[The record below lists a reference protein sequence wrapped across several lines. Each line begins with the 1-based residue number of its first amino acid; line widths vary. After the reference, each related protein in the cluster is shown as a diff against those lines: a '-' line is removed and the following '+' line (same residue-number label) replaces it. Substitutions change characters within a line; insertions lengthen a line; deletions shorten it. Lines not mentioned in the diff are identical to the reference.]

1 MSVGDKMVQVD
12 ETIRKFL
19 ADNFLL
25 SDGDF
30 NLADDASLLEEGVVD
45 STGVL
50 ELITFVEDAFQIAV
64 ADEDVTP
71 DNFDSVNKIA
81 AYVRSKA

>member
-50 ELITFVEDAFQIAV
+50 ELITFVEDTFQIAV
-64 ADEDVTP
+64 DDEDVTP
-71 DNFDSVNKIA
+71 DNFDSVSKIA
-81 AYVRSKA
+81 SYVRSKA